1 MQLAAL
7 EYLRKLA
14 AEHPES
20 SVRRVTLTD
29 VFGGGSG
36 IKASDTGPA
45 AVWYNGRVP
54 EFEVL
59 NEGGGGEG
67 GGGQEARVRFGS
79 VVLTPAVFLVW
90 LRRRLLARGVK
101 FERVGEVKALR
112 ELAGL
117 GHDVLVNASG
127 MASRVLEDV
136 RDEMVVTDRTY
147 VAVVKS
153 DFQQAFV
160 HRGAG
165 VYTYIFGRG
174 DGTAVVGG
182 VSEPEANEVKS
193 KEEVH
198 NTVSISRHWVRKS
211 DLGLTCHRSSVKR
224 MSTCQSTFPLPR
236 LLTTRSWITRWGSA
250 P

>member
-14 AEHPES
+14 ADHPES
-20 SVRRVTLTD
+20 SVRLVTLTD
-29 VFGGGSG
+29 VFGGGTG
-36 IKASDTGPA
+36 IKASDNSPT

-59 NEGGGGEG
+59 NEGGEN
-67 GGGQEARVRFGS
+67 GQEARVRFGS
-79 VVLTPAVFLVW
+79 VVLTPAVFLLW
-90 LRRRLLARGVK
+90 LQRRLLERGVK
-101 FERVGEVKALR
+101 FERVGEVKALG
-112 ELAGL
+112 ELAYL

-127 MASRVLEDV
+127 QASGVLEDV
-136 RDEMVVTDRTY
+136 KDEKVITDRTY

-153 DFQQAFV
+153 EFQQAFV

-165 VYTYIFGRG
+165 VYTYVFGRG

-182 VSEPEANEVKS
+182 VSEPTANPVKS
-193 KEEVH
+193 VEEVH
-198 NTVSISRHWVRKS
+198 DIVSRFQGWVRSCWLK
-211 DLGLTCHRSSVKR
+211 LTYHSSSA
-224 MSTCQSTFPLPR
+224 MSMSICPSTFPLPR
-236 LLTTRSWITRWGSA
+236 PLITRSSTTRWESA